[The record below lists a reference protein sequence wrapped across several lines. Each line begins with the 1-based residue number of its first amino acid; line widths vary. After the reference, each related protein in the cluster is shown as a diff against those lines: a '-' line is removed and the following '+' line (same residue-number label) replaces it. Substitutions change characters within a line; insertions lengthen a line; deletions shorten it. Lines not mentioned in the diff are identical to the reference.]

1 MITAIL
7 LASGYSR
14 RMHTD
19 KLLLDFHGLPV
30 IARVMKAI
38 SSCPF
43 DQKILIQRT
52 DVYTELAQKYGFQS
66 YQNHS
71 AQEGQSSSV
80 RCGVSHSRSSSA
92 LMFFV
97 GDQPCLTAK
106 TIERLLIAH
115 QEYPDDIIVPAI
127 DGQFKNPVIFAP
139 QFQTWLSDTQGDQGG
154 RTIIK
159 KFAEH
164 VRTVTFHDTD
174 AFHDIDTIEDYEF
187 LLSSASSIFPHSF

>member
-30 IARVMKAI
+30 IARVMNAI

-52 DVYTELAQKYGFQS
+52 DAYTELAHKYGFQP

-80 RCGVSHSRSSSA
+80 RCGVSHSQPSSA

-106 TIERLLIAH
+106 TIERLLKTH
-115 QEYPDDIIVPAI
+115 QEYPDDIIVPAL

-139 QFQTWLSDTQGDQGG
+139 QFQTWLSNTQGDQGG

-174 AFHDIDTIEDYEF
+174 TFHDIDTIEDYEF
-187 LLSSASSIFPHSF
+187 MLSSASSIFPHSF